1 MSLDF
6 PPAQSATMAQEFCVP
21 QESENQESA
30 TIALDTYPV
39 MLTPSQESAGPEA
52 AMAEVLRRLA
62 QLVAENGLSELTVV
76 DEGVTL
82 TVKAAFEAAP
92 ISAHSA
98 MSVQAHPHVLPLGQS
113 PAYSET
119 AVTTPSV
126 PAAPLRAMT
135 TVALESP
142 MVGVFYRSP
151 SPEDPPFVSVG
162 DFVRVG
168 QPIGLIE
175 AMKVYSEV
183 PSEVSGRVTETPVE
197 SGKLVQQGQ
206 PLIFVEPQ

>member
-1 MSLDF
+1 MTQEDESRKTE
-6 PPAQSATMAQEFCVP
+6 AT
-21 QESENQESA
+21 
-30 TIALDTYPV
+30 DTV
-39 MLTPSQESAGPEA
+39 TTEA
-52 AMAEVLRRLA
+52 LRRLV
-62 QLVAENGLSELTVV
+62 QLVAENGLSELTLV
-76 DEGVTL
+76 DAGITL
-82 TVKAAFEAAP
+82 TVKAAFEAVPAAAP
-92 ISAHSA
+92 SVAF
-98 MSVQAHPHVLPLGQS
+98 VQAHPQVLSPDQQ

-119 AVTTPSV
+119 AVVVPPDPATP
-126 PAAPLRAMT
+126 ARAMT
-135 TVALESP
+135 AVALESP

-183 PSEVSGRVTETPVE
+183 PSEVSGRVTDTPVE

>member
-1 MSLDF
+1 MTQDS
-6 PPAQSATMAQEFCVP
+6 
-21 QESENQESA
+21 ESQKTEKKEA
-30 TIALDTYPV
+30 ETTE
-39 MLTPSQESAGPEA
+39 ML
-52 AMAEVLRRLA
+52 RHLA
-62 QLVAENGLSELTVV
+62 RLVAEHGLSELTVAGA
-76 DEGVTL
+76 GVTL
-82 TVKAAFEAAP
+82 TVKAAFEAVPVASP
-92 ISAHSA
+92 SVMA
-98 MSVQAHPHVLPLGQS
+98 VQAHPHLLPLAQT

-119 AVTTPSV
+119 AVTV
-126 PAAPLRAMT
+126 PAAPAPSARAAT
-135 TVALESP
+135 SVALESP

-162 DFVRVG
+162 DLVRVG

>member
-1 MSLDF
+1 
-6 PPAQSATMAQEFCVP
+6 MAQEFCVT
-21 QESENQESA
+21 QENASRENISQATETSA
-30 TIALDTYPV
+30 PDAYPV
-39 MLTPSQESAGPEA
+39 MLTPDQQSESREQESAKREA
-52 AMAEVLRRLA
+52 EMTETLRRLA
-62 QLVAENGLSELTVV
+62 QLVAENGLSELTVA
-76 DEGVTL
+76 GAGLTL

-92 ISAHSA
+92 APA
-98 MSVQAHPHVLPLGQS
+98 LGMTAVLAHPHVLPPDQS

-119 AVTTPSV
+119 AVTTPPVSAT
-126 PAAPLRAMT
+126 PARVMT
-135 TVALESP
+135 AIALESP

-162 DFVRVG
+162 DLVRVG

-183 PSEVSGRVTETPVE
+183 PSETSGRVTETPVE

>member
-1 MSLDF
+1 
-6 PPAQSATMAQEFCVP
+6 MAQEFRVP
-21 QESENQESA
+21 QETEIQE
-30 TIALDTYPV
+30 TET
-39 MLTPSQESAGPEA
+39 TEA
-52 AMAEVLRRLA
+52 LRRLA
-62 QLVAENGLSELTVV
+62 RLVAENGLSELTVA
-76 DEGVTL
+76 DAGLTL

-92 ISAHSA
+92 LTPQVVTA
-98 MSVQAHPHVLPLGQS
+98 VQAHPHVLPPS
-113 PAYSET
+113 ETPAYSET
-119 AVTTPSV
+119 AVTTSV
-126 PAAPLRAMT
+126 VPPARAASA
-135 TVALESP
+135 VALESP

-183 PSEVSGRVTETPVE
+183 PSEVSGRVTDTPVE

>member
-1 MSLDF
+1 
-6 PPAQSATMAQEFCVP
+6 MAQEFCVT
-21 QESENQESA
+21 QETDIQETETA
-30 TIALDTYPV
+30 
-39 MLTPSQESAGPEA
+39 EA
-52 AMAEVLRRLA
+52 LRRLA
-62 QLVAENGLSELTVV
+62 RLVAENGLSELTVA
-76 DEGVTL
+76 DAGLTL

-92 ISAHSA
+92 VPPSHVTA
-98 MSVQAHPHVLPLGQS
+98 VQAHPHILSPAQT

-119 AVTTPSV
+119 AVTAS
-126 PAAPLRAMT
+126 PAPPARAAT
-135 TVALESP
+135 AVALESP